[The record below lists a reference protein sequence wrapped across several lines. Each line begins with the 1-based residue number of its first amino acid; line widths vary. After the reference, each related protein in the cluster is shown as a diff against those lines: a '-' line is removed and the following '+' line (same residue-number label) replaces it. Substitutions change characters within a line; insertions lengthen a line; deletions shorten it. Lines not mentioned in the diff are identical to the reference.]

1 MNLVPLM
8 ELDVRLLLMNVLLKE
23 HVLMVKYLI
32 VMVQVNVGL
41 RHGLQMV
48 SAMMKLKNGA
58 LT

>member
-1 MNLVPLM
+1 M

-48 SAMMKLKNGA
+48 SVMMKLKNGV

>member
-1 MNLVPLM
+1 MNLSLKM

-48 SAMMKLKNGA
+48 SAMMKLKNGT

>member
-41 RHGLQMV
+41 LHGLQMV
-48 SAMMKLKNGA
+48 SVMM
-58 LT
+58 